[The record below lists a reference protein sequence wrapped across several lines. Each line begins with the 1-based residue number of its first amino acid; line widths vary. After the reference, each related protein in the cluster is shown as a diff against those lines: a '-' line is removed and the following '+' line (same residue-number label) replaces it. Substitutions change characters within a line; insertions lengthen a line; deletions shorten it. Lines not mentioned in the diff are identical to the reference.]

1 LTFVLS
7 CAKIAWNDW
16 ELSFTLSLYLLIPA
30 QKSNHSWFTNR
41 IIGFLAGDTQPERI
55 RLRLNWLEAILFCIY
70 PSVECTTGGTLF
82 LFTVGYQEE
91 VAMSVEFL
99 LRLVGMVIFAL
110 AGFKLGEALAVGPDS
125 FRYVIVLALAGAA
138 LGLLVTPWITIRP
151 YLWAR
156 RTIRQIP
163 AQQLIAVTIG
173 LIIGLIIAALTAFPL
188 SLLPDP
194 WKSVL
199 PFISLIMF
207 GYMGAWVMVM
217 REKDFYA
224 ILGGRL
230 GRDGLGRSATPPD
243 HSVLLDTSVIIDG
256 RIADISRT
264 GFVEGTMTIPRF
276 VLAELQ
282 HIADSPDSLRRNRGR
297 RGLDMLN
304 KLQKESIV
312 PIRITDLDVEDVHE
326 VDDKLIR
333 LAKSLHCPIITNDYN
348 LNRVAEL
355 QGVRV
360 LNINELANAVRAVVL
375 PGEGMRVRVVQEG
388 KELGQGIAYLDD
400 GTMVVVEN
408 GKKFLGGTLD
418 VIVTRMLQ
426 TNQGRMIFAT
436 PADDRK
442 S

>member
-1 LTFVLS
+1 
-7 CAKIAWNDW
+7 
-16 ELSFTLSLYLLIPA
+16 
-30 QKSNHSWFTNR
+30 
-41 IIGFLAGDTQPERI
+41 
-55 RLRLNWLEAILFCIY
+55 
-70 PSVECTTGGTLF
+70 
-82 LFTVGYQEE
+82 
-91 VAMSVEFL
+91 MSVEFL
-99 LRLVGMVIFAL
+99 LRLSGMLFFAFL
-110 AGFKLGEALAVGPDS
+110 GLKLGEALGAGADTL
-125 FRYVIVLALAGAA
+125 RYVVVLALAGAA
-138 LGLLVTPWITIRP
+138 LGLLVTPWLTIRP

-156 RTIRQIP
+156 RTIRQVP
-163 AQQLIAVTIG
+163 AQQLLAATIG
-173 LIIGLIIAALTAFPL
+173 LIVGLIIAALSAFPL

-199 PFISLIMF
+199 PFISLLVF
-207 GYMGAWVMVM
+207 GYLGAWVMVM
-217 REKDFYA
+217 RERDFYA
-224 ILGGRL
+224 ILGGRF
-230 GRDGLGRSATPPD
+230 GRDGFVRTTSD
-243 HSVLLDTSVIIDG
+243 KSVLLDTSVIIDG
-256 RIADISRT
+256 RIADVSRT
-264 GFVEGTMTIPRF
+264 GFIDGTMTIPRF

-282 HIADSPDSLRRNRGR
+282 HIADSADALRRNRGR

-333 LAKSLHCPIITNDYN
+333 LAKNLHCPIVTNDYN

-360 LNINELANAVRAVVL
+360 LNVNELANAVRAVVL

-408 GKKFLGGTLD
+408 GKKFLGNTVD

-426 TNQGRMIFAT
+426 TNQGRMIFAS
-436 PADDRK
+436 PSDDRK
-442 S
+442 